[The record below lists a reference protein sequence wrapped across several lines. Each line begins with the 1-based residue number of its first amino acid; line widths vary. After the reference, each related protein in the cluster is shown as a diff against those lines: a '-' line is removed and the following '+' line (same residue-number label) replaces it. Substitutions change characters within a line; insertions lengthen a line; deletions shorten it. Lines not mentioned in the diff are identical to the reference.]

1 MQVRHALLATN
12 LLRRMHFV
20 EWFIQR
26 CQRKNFLQ
34 NIIIGNEAAFSMNG
48 EVNTE
53 NARQYAPKGHPPAFN
68 FEQHV
73 SRAKLTVWA
82 TLCGNGVLLGPYFFR
97 ENVNGQAYLSMLNE
111 FVFRYLLRILKTSIG
126 VDVPRSLVGSRRG
139 APAHRL
145 ITVRDRLNAVFGS
158 NRIIG
163 LGHDV
168 EWPPRSPD
176 LTPYDFFMWGY
187 LKDRVF
193 STGPPQNIDHLRRR
207 ISNEFDALR
216 RQPEF
221 IRRAVRDMH
230 KRAILCVE
238 RNEGHVEG
246 HSP

>member
-53 NARQYAPKGHPPAFN
+53 NARQYAPKGHPPA
-68 FEQHV
+68 
-73 SRAKLTVWA
+73 
-82 TLCGNGVLLGPYFFR
+82 LCGNGVLLNPYFFR
-97 ENVNGQAYLSMLNE
+97 ENVNGQAYPNMLNE
-111 FVFRYLLRILKTSIG
+111 FVFPQLPRILKTSIG

-145 ITVRDRLNAVFGS
+145 IAVRDQLNAVFG
-158 NRIIG
+158 NNHIIG

-168 EWPPRSPD
+168 E
-176 LTPYDFFMWGY
+176 
-187 LKDRVF
+187 
-193 STGPPQNIDHLRRR
+193 
-207 ISNEFDALR
+207 
-216 RQPEF
+216 
-221 IRRAVRDMH
+221 
-230 KRAILCVE
+230 
-238 RNEGHVEG
+238 
-246 HSP
+246 